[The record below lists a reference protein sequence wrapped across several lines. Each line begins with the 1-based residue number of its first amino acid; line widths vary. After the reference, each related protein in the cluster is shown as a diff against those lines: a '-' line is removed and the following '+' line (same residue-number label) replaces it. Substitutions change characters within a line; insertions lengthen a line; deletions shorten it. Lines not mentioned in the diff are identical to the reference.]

1 MILLE
6 SMPFPFAR
14 SGFEPSIFGF
24 HRLISLKALLLH
36 SIFLLLFVVVLLKV
50 LLMMFSI
57 GNLSLI
63 ILLDLSINQVH
74 FNIIELSAAK
84 YLIMP
89 SIRSTQK

>member
-1 MILLE
+1 
-6 SMPFPFAR
+6 
-14 SGFEPSIFGF
+14 
-24 HRLISLKALLLH
+24 
-36 SIFLLLFVVVLLKV
+36 
-50 LLMMFSI
+50 MFSI

-89 SIRSTQK
+89 SIHLIQK